1 MATDPQPGPDWW
13 LASDGKWYPPESH
26 PNHPAPL
33 PPPPPP
39 PTAYVPPSANPRYMR
54 GSDNVPEAVSRGSR
68 GRFSKR
74 ALLTIAGCILYI
86 VSPVDVLP
94 EAFLGPFGLAD
105 DAIAAAI
112 LAIVM
117 RSRSRD

>member
-1 MATDPQPGPDWW
+1 MATDPQPGPGWW

-33 PPPPPP
+33 PPP
-39 PTAYVPPSANPRYMR
+39 TAYVPPSANPRYAR
-54 GSDNVPEAVSRGSR
+54 GYDHVPEAVSRGAR

-94 EAFLGPFGLAD
+94 EAFLGPFGLPD
-105 DAIAAAI
+105 DLVAFAFLLRTAWSG
-112 LAIVM
+112 
-117 RSRSRD
+117 RKD